1 MILLL
6 LRNLHNLFFFLYMY
20 TYFFIE
26 VEKDIF
32 IGKVTSKVIQFLL
45 KYVIISIEFHFKLMS
60 NYFELYKK

>member
-1 MILLL
+1 
-6 LRNLHNLFFFLYMY
+6 MY
-20 TYFFIE
+20 TYFFIG